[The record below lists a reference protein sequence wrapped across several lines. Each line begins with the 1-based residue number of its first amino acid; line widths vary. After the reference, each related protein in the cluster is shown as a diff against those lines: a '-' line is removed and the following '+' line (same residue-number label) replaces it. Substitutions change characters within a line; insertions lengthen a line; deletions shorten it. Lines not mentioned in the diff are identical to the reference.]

1 MSQTEVQLIKDSVI
15 VNADI
20 SGSAAIAASKIS
32 GTVSAATTSTNVTVA
47 DESTDTTCFLLFAT
61 AATGDLPPKS
71 GSNLTFNSN
80 TGVLTATSFAGDG
93 SNLTGVTSVGGA
105 NGVDFNDDVKARF
118 GTGNDLEI
126 FHDASDSIISDGGTG
141 NLLIKTNGPKVGI
154 TTGGGTEIAN
164 FVNNGKCELF
174 HSGTSRFE
182 TTSTGISVTGHVGI
196 NTASPSAKLQVS
208 GGHINID
215 SGYSYQWGDS
225 HERIEQSDGKIEFFT
240 NNGQQMTLSG
250 SNLGIGSDAPA
261 SRLDIL
267 NTGANADISLRS
279 TTNSF
284 NSFIFDSARIK
295 DTQFAIIDG
304 RWNGNSVARIQF
316 VTGSDDTN
324 YDDGYM
330 AFHTRYSGQ
339 SLLERLKITSGG
351 SVRIDGSTSSLHGLR
366 FTPNGWNSY
375 DNRMGYCGTSGADF
389 WWSSNWSPA
398 TTNRDHSGYA
408 TNYIRQNIQTG
419 YLSFGTGGIDE
430 SADERLRIT
439 NGGSV
444 GIGSIIYHLGDDD
457 TEFGFPS
464 DNAYRLRV
472 GNATRI
478 YTHTSEPIWHRR
490 DVSAGVSTQ
499 TMLLNYNN
507 ATGSGCALAFAPST
521 NYTTR

>member
-182 TTSTGISVTGHVGI
+182 TTSTGVTVTG
-196 NTASPSAKLQVS
+196 NQT
-208 GGHINID
+208 
-215 SGYSYQWGDS
+215 
-225 HERIEQSDGKIEFFT
+225 
-240 NNGQQMTLSG
+240 
-250 SNLGIGSDAPA
+250 
-261 SRLDIL
+261 
-267 NTGANADISLRS
+267 
-279 TTNSF
+279 
-284 NSFIFDSARIK
+284 
-295 DTQFAIIDG
+295 
-304 RWNGNSVARIQF
+304 
-316 VTGSDDTN
+316 
-324 YDDGYM
+324 
-330 AFHTRYSGQ
+330 
-339 SLLERLKITSGG
+339 IT
-351 SVRIDGSTSSLHGLR
+351 
-366 FTPNGWNSY
+366 
-375 DNRMGYCGTSGADF
+375 GTSGADAL
-389 WWSSNWSPA
+389 S
-398 TTNRDHSGYA
+398 
-408 TNYIRQNIQTG
+408 IQFTDANSEG
-419 YLSFGTGGIDE
+419 FTCI
-430 SADERLRIT
+430 
-439 NGGSV
+439 GGSSQGRTNINV
-444 GIGSIIYHLGDDD
+444 QAGNASSGSI
-457 TEFGFPS
+457 TAF
-464 DNAYRLRV
+464 RLK
-472 GNATRI
+472 N
-478 YTHTSEPIWHRR
+478 
-490 DVSAGVSTQ
+490 
-499 TMLLNYNN
+499 
-507 ATGSGCALAFAPST
+507 
-521 NYTTR
+521 

>member
-182 TTSTGISVTGHVGI
+182 TTSTGVTVTG
-196 NTASPSAKLQVS
+196 NQT
-208 GGHINID
+208 
-215 SGYSYQWGDS
+215 
-225 HERIEQSDGKIEFFT
+225 
-240 NNGQQMTLSG
+240 
-250 SNLGIGSDAPA
+250 
-261 SRLDIL
+261 
-267 NTGANADISLRS
+267 
-279 TTNSF
+279 
-284 NSFIFDSARIK
+284 
-295 DTQFAIIDG
+295 
-304 RWNGNSVARIQF
+304 
-316 VTGSDDTN
+316 
-324 YDDGYM
+324 
-330 AFHTRYSGQ
+330 
-339 SLLERLKITSGG
+339 IT
-351 SVRIDGSTSSLHGLR
+351 
-366 FTPNGWNSY
+366 
-375 DNRMGYCGTSGADF
+375 GTSGADALSIQF
-389 WWSSNWSPA
+389 TDANSEGFTCIGGSSQGRTNINVQAGNASSGSITAFRLKNSSGTSIGSFMMDNSTDDISLFNASQGGTISFHTSASTNSSGSLARWRFNDGGSFVPVANNAYNLGGPSNRVANIFTNDLNLSNEGSSNDIDGTWGDWTIQEGESDLFLKN
-398 TTNRDHSGYA
+398 NRSGKKFKF
-408 TNYIRQNIQTG
+408 N
-419 YLSFGTGGIDE
+419 L
-430 SADERLRIT
+430 
-439 NGGSV
+439 
-444 GIGSIIYHLGDDD
+444 
-457 TEFGFPS
+457 TE
-464 DNAYRLRV
+464 
-472 GNATRI
+472 
-478 YTHTSEPIWHRR
+478 
-490 DVSAGVSTQ
+490 VS
-499 TMLLNYNN
+499 
-507 ATGSGCALAFAPST
+507 
-521 NYTTR
+521 